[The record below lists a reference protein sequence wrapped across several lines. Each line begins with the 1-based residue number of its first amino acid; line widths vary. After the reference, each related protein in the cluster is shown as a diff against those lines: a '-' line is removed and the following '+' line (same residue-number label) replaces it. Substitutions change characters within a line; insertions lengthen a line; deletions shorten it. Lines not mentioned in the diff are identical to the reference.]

1 MKKIVLALAALSF
14 ATPANALTWAEF
26 WEPFVEY
33 SNHHH
38 HSYDRGYHYNED
50 SCLPVHYDYYYYVP
64 GYYNGRH
71 YVKGYKRRE
80 TRTKY
85 VNCHTHS
92 HHHH

>member
-38 HSYDRGYHYNED
+38 HSYDLSLIHI
-50 SCLPVHYDYYYYVP
+50 
-64 GYYNGRH
+64 
-71 YVKGYKRRE
+71 
-80 TRTKY
+80 
-85 VNCHTHS
+85 
-92 HHHH
+92 